1 MCKTERKTPLL
12 LLLALIFRQWISK
25 DLAAVLSH
33 DPATQRKYPRVPLC
47 GFGLGDVAVA
57 DIHL

>member
-1 MCKTERKTPLL
+1 MCKTERKTPLP

-25 DLAAVLSH
+25 DRAAALSH
-33 DPATQRKYPRVPLC
+33 NPATERKNPRVPLR